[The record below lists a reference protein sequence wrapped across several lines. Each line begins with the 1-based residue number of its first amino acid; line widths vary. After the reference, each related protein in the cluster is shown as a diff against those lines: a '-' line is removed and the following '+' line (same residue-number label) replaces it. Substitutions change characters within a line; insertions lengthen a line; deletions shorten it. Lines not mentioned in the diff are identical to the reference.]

1 MRPAAWRRRG
11 LKTVRLGGV
20 IVATAAW
27 LLASAPAGAGPE
39 ATQISTEDVARFY
52 RVYEAAGGRPG
63 AEVLERDYLAPGT
76 PLLHEF
82 AKARRVTGVRIA
94 EAIAAHPQTYAE
106 ARRCLGVLPAVK
118 RRLSVAFATLVAL
131 YPEAKTA
138 PVALVV
144 GRGRPVGMTS
154 PAGVVMGL
162 EALCA
167 ADFMDPDLEARFVH
181 TIAHEYG
188 HIQQSNAQQALEP
201 GQPGATV
208 LAMSLMEGAG
218 EFTAELISGG
228 VGDYQHKAWTKG
240 KEVEIGEAFLR
251 DQDKTDLSAW
261 MYNGVGDAAHPG
273 DLGYWVGYRI
283 IKAFYAHARDKP
295 AALREIY
302 EMRDP
307 KGFLARSGWRP
318 GM

>member
-1 MRPAAWRRRG
+1 M
-11 LKTVRLGGV
+11 VRLAILVGAV
-20 IVATAAW
+20 LAAG
-27 LLASAPAGAGPE
+27 SAGAAE
-39 ATQISTEDVARFY
+39 APRISTEDVTRFY
-52 RVYEAAGGRPG
+52 QVYEAADGRPG

-82 AKARRVTGVRIA
+82 AKARRVTGERIA
-94 EAIAAHPQTYAE
+94 EAMAAHPQTYAD
-106 ARRCLGVLPAVK
+106 ARKCLAALPAVR
-118 RRLSVAFATLVAL
+118 RRLTMAFGKLAAL

-138 PVALVV
+138 PVAIVV

-167 ADFMDPDLEARFVH
+167 ADFMDPDREARFVH

-188 HIQQSNAQQALEP
+188 HIQQSAAQQALDP
-201 GQPGATV
+201 GVPGATV
-208 LAMSLMEGAG
+208 LTMSLMEGTA

-228 VGDYQHKAWTKG
+228 VGDYQHKAWTEG
-240 KEVEIGEAFLR
+240 KEVEIGQAFLR

-283 IKAFYAHARDKP
+283 VKAFYANARDKH
-295 AALREIY
+295 AALKEIF
-302 EMRDP
+302 EMPDP
-307 KGFLARSGWRP
+307 RGFVARSGWKP

>member
-1 MRPAAWRRRG
+1 M
-11 LKTVRLGGV
+11 VRLAILVGAV
-20 IVATAAW
+20 LAAG
-27 LLASAPAGAGPE
+27 SAGAAE
-39 ATQISTEDVARFY
+39 APRISTEDVTRFY
-52 RVYEAAGGRPG
+52 QVYEAADGRPG

-82 AKARRVTGVRIA
+82 AKARRVTGERIA
-94 EAIAAHPQTYAE
+94 EAMAAHPQTYAD
-106 ARRCLGVLPAVK
+106 ARKCLAALPAVR
-118 RRLSVAFATLVAL
+118 RRLTTAFGKLAAL

-138 PVALVV
+138 PVAIVV

-167 ADFMDPDLEARFVH
+167 ADFMDPDREARFVH

-188 HIQQSNAQQALEP
+188 HIQQSAAQQALDP
-201 GQPGATV
+201 GVPGATV
-208 LAMSLMEGAG
+208 LTMSLMEGTA

-228 VGDYQHKAWTKG
+228 VGDYQHKAWTEG
-240 KEVEIGEAFLR
+240 KEVEIGQAFLR

-283 IKAFYAHARDKP
+283 VKAFYANARDKH
-295 AALREIY
+295 AALKEIF
-302 EMRDP
+302 EMPDP
-307 KGFLARSGWRP
+307 RGFVARSGWKP

>member
-1 MRPAAWRRRG
+1 M
-11 LKTVRLGGV
+11 VRLILAG
-20 IVATAAW
+20 ATW
-27 LLASAPAGAGPE
+27 LLAAGAVGAVE
-39 ATQISTEDVARFY
+39 APRISTEDVTRFY
-52 RVYEAAGGRPG
+52 QVYEAAGGRPS
-63 AEVLERDYLAPGT
+63 AEALERDYLAPGSD
-76 PLLHEF
+76 LLHVF
-82 AKARRVTGVRIA
+82 AKERRVTGARIA
-94 EAIAAHPQTYAE
+94 DAIAAHPATYAD
-106 ARRCLGVLPAVK
+106 ARGCLTVLPAVR
-118 RRLSVAFATLVAL
+118 RRLTAAFGKLVAL
-131 YPEAKTA
+131 YPEARTA
-138 PVALVV
+138 PVAIVV

-188 HIQQSNAQQALEP
+188 HIQQSGPQAALEP
-201 GQPGATV
+201 GAPGATV
-208 LAMSLMEGAG
+208 LTMSLMEGAG

-240 KEVEIGEAFLR
+240 KEAEIGEAFLR

-283 IKAFYAHARDKP
+283 VKRFYANARDKH
-295 AALREIY
+295 AALKEIF

-307 KGFLARSGWRP
+307 RGFLARSGWKP